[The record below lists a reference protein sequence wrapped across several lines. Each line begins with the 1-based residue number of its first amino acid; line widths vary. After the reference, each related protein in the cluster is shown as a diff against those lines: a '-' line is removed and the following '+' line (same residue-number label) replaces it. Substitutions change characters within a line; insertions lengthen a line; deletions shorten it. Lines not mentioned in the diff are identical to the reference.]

1 MMHQKEPYFQKK
13 IKNQKEPYHF
23 FEHQTVSCASATVKT
38 HLVKLKFS
46 SETQNRKYAYFHHQY
61 LHITIIR

>member
-1 MMHQKEPYFQKK
+1 MMQQKEPYFQKK

-38 HLVKLKFS
+38 HLKSDL
-46 SETQNRKYAYFHHQY
+46 
-61 LHITIIR
+61 